1 MRAAVLG
8 SPIAHSLSPALHR
21 AAYSAAGLDWR
32 YDRIDVT
39 EARFADF
46 LAELADDWAGLSLTM
61 PLKVAALAAAAWV
74 DPQTRLIGAA
84 NTLVCPQAPG
94 RGARTAG
101 LAAYNTDVFGI
112 EQALA
117 RAGATRITHGAVLG
131 AGATARSAL
140 AALANL
146 GAGKVTVYARRPEAA
161 AELLPLGRS
170 LAVDVRISPWGDAA
184 QAPGAGEG
192 DVTVSTVPAGAADSL
207 ADAITTA
214 SAFDQ
219 RGPLLDVVYHPW
231 PTALASVW
239 PGDVVNGLEM
249 LVWQAVAQ
257 VRLMAGIEPDLS
269 AMRAAVGL
277 PPLQ

>member
-21 AAYSAAGLDWR
+21 AAYSAAGLDWH

-39 EARFADF
+39 EAQFTHF
-46 LAELADDWAGLSLTM
+46 LAGLADDCAGLSLTM

-84 NTLVCPQAPG
+84 NTLVCPTAPG
-94 RGARTAG
+94 RGARAGG

-117 RAGATRITHGAVLG
+117 RAVATRVTRGAVWG

-146 GAGKVTVYARRPEAA
+146 GAGEVTVYARRPEAA

-170 LAVDVRISPWGDAA
+170 LGVEVGIAPWSDAA
-184 QAPGAGEG
+184 HVAGAGAG
-192 DVTVSTVPAGAADSL
+192 DVTVSTVPAGAADTL
-207 ADAITTA
+207 ADAIKSTPT
-214 SAFDQ
+214 SDT

-239 PGDVVNGLEM
+239 PGEVVNGLEM

-257 VRLMAGIEPDLS
+257 VRLMAGIEPDVT